1 MDTEPLL
8 VFDLDGTLTDSAPD
22 IAASVNRM
30 LAARGLP
37 SLAVPAV
44 AAMVG
49 DGVAPLMQRAFAAVG
64 GVQDAAAA
72 ADYLRD
78 YESNVAVETRLF
90 AGMEAALDGLR
101 AAGWRLAVCTNK
113 PERAAHL
120 LLEALGVRGYFAA
133 IGGGDSFAHHK
144 PHPEHLTGTIAA
156 AGGDPGAALML
167 GDHTN
172 DMLAA
177 EGAGVRAMFAGW
189 GYGRPGMERGAA
201 AIVARPEGL
210 IETAESLR
218 KQFFFE
224 KKNQKTFDSL
234 EATANE

>member
-90 AGMEAALDGLR
+90 AGMAAALDGLR

-113 PERAAHL
+113 PNTRRICCWRRLAC
-120 LLEALGVRGYFAA
+120 AA
-133 IGGGDSFAHHK
+133 ISRRS
-144 PHPEHLTGTIAA
+144 AA
-156 AGGDPGAALML
+156 ATVSRT
-167 GDHTN
+167 TN
-172 DMLAA
+172 RTRSISPA
-177 EGAGVRAMFAGW
+177 
-189 GYGRPGMERGAA
+189 PSPPPA
-201 AIVARPEGL
+201 AIRAPR
-210 IETAESLR
+210 
-218 KQFFFE
+218 
-224 KKNQKTFDSL
+224 
-234 EATANE
+234 